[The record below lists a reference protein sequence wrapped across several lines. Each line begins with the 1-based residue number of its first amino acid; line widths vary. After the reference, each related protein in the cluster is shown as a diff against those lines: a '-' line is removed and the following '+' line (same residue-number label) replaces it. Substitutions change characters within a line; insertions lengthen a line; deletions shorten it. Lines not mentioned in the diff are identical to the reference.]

1 MNINYLN
8 FNNTTKFHTGKVPVF
23 SSRILDEIPGLYNA
37 FSTKIGGISTGQY
50 ESMNLSFTVGDDVSN
65 VVENFHIFAK
75 NAKISTDSMVYS
87 HQTHTTN
94 VMKVTKDMGG
104 MGIDRERTYSDIDG
118 IVTNETGLCLVTSYA
133 DCVPLYIVDP
143 IKKAIGL
150 SHAGWRGTV
159 NNIAKNTV
167 ELMINEYGCNPVDL
181 KVFIGPSICAE
192 CYEVS
197 EDVAVEFAKAYG
209 TNVFEKILIPKD
221 NGKFKLN
228 LHEANRINFIKEGVA
243 TDNIEITDI
252 CTCCNSEIL
261 FSHRATKGKRGGL
274 CAFLMLK

>member
-8 FNNTTKFHTGKVPVF
+8 FSNTTKFHTGNVPF
-23 SSRILDEIPGLYNA
+23 FTSRMLDSIPELFNA
-37 FSTKIGGISTGQY
+37 FSTKIGGISQGQY
-50 ESMNLSFTVGDDVSN
+50 ESMNLSFTVGDEPSN
-65 VVENFHIFAK
+65 VVENFHIFA
-75 NAKISTDSMVYS
+75 NNVKIPTFSMVYS

-94 VMKVTKDMGG
+94 IMKVTKEHGG

-118 IVTNETGLCLVTSYA
+118 IVTNEPGLCLVTSYA

-143 IKKAIGL
+143 VKKAIGL

-167 ELMINEYGCNPVDL
+167 ELMNKEYGCNPGDL
-181 KVFIGPSICAE
+181 KVFIGPSICNE

-197 EDVAVEFAKAYG
+197 EDVAEEFAKAYG
-209 TNVFEKILIPKD
+209 KDVFMKILIPKE

-228 LHEANRINFIKEGVA
+228 LHEANKVNFINEGVKPN
-243 TDNIEITDI
+243 NIEITDV